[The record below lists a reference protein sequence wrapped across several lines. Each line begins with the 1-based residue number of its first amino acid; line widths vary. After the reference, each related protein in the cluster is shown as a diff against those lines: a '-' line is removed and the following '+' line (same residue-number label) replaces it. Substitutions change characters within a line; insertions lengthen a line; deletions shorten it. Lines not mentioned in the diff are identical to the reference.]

1 MSVFENYLVTTDI
14 FSETPGKTIYVLTS
28 SNLWRTIHQSSII
41 LSFVKNKL
49 WCHFFLT
56 YDWSGVPMKSSDW
69 LVDCNNLFSL
79 SRSDLNPTRL
89 RALVKKKIKKI
100 VKLKQANKFA
110 SNQYLNKT
118 GSIVVDKI
126 NNYDKLN
133 R

>member
-1 MSVFENYLVTTDI
+1 
-14 FSETPGKTIYVLTS
+14 
-28 SNLWRTIHQSSII
+28 
-41 LSFVKNKL
+41 
-49 WCHFFLT
+49 
-56 YDWSGVPMKSSDW
+56 MKSSDW